1 MRRVF
6 VATLV
11 AILVAVATV
20 AAGQPDTLKS
30 GRGFQILEIR
40 GKNFFRHMDSRK
52 AFMSLEEIAHLSEV
66 NSDSLKNWAFENR
79 RTGLWRGEFT
89 PLQSLSDWQVLKDQ
103 PITAVFYPTGESVQG
118 EGFRPGQDITPVVPT
133 SDTTEFN
140 PIFRAR
146 PQPELIASVNWG
158 DILVWMAFKTR
169 TGYKCYPNCVLLYFN
184 RDDWSL
190 VDVRYSSEW
199 AGTPFG
205 IMWDCANTYRR
216 APQTPMVAKPPKPTP
231 PQKVI
236 VVPPTT
242 ERQEVPPPP
251 ALIIEP
257 TKRFFLESAVWTGTI
272 QSRQKS
278 QIGQRYNYRL
288 WLSGQESSL
297 TFGEDRQTL
306 LWLNTIAEYWQVGER
321 NEGLSPKWGNNTGVQ
336 YFAGPQLRFYSRRGG
351 VLKLAV
357 TAGQR
362 FAYQQ
367 QWTLLRPR
375 VNFEKY
381 ALIGKHIGFQLE
393 ADAVLSVSGLQEQ
406 VYFGN
411 AGLFYSPKYRVKYW
425 LGAEYTKVSAGNG
438 GYASSGI
445 FAVAKWE
452 GAFGLQWLTLIG
464 KYRPEVTEVNHTQW
478 NNPKNVL
485 YTDRF
490 EGIRWGVFAAIS
502 LKR

>member
-40 GKNFFRHMDSRK
+40 GKKFFRHMDSHK
-52 AFMSLEEIAHLSEV
+52 AFMTLEEVASLAEV
-66 NSDSLKNWAFENR
+66 NSDSVKNWAFENR
-79 RTGLWRGEFT
+79 RKGFWRGEFT
-89 PLQSLSDWQVLKDQ
+89 PLQSLSDWKVLKDQ
-103 PITAVFYPTGESVQG
+103 PITAVFYPTSESVDG
-118 EGFRPGQDITPVVPT
+118 NGFRPGQITPVVPA
-133 SDTTEFN
+133 SDTCDFN
-140 PIFRAR
+140 PVFRAR
-146 PQPELIASVNWG
+146 PQPDTTGSLFFGELVE
-158 DILVWMAFKTR
+158 WMAFR
-169 TGYKCYPNCVLLYFN
+169 TKSGYKCYPNCVLLYFN

-216 APQTPMVAKPPKPTP
+216 APQTPMVAEPPKATP
-231 PQKVI
+231 PSII

-242 ERQEVPPPP
+242 EQQLPPPTP
-251 ALIIEP
+251 TFTP

-272 QSRQKS
+272 QSCQKS

-297 TFGEDRQTL
+297 TYGEDHQTL
-306 LWLNTIAEYWQVGER
+306 LWLNTIAEYWQVSER
-321 NEGLSPKWGNNTGVQ
+321 NEGLSTNWSNNTGMQ
-336 YFAGPQLRFYSRRGG
+336 YFAGPQIRFFSRKGG

-362 FAYQQ
+362 FAYNQ

-375 VNFEKY
+375 INYERY
-381 ALIGKHIGFQLE
+381 ALIGKKIGFQLE
-393 ADAVLSVSGLQEQ
+393 ADAILSIKGPEEQ

-464 KYRPEVTEVNHTQW
+464 KYRPETTEVNHAQW
-478 NNPKNVL
+478 NNPSKVV

-490 EGIRWGVFAAIS
+490 EGIRWGVFAAVS

>member
-1 MRRVF
+1 MRKIF
-6 VATLV
+6 LATFV
-11 AILVAVATV
+11 AILVAVAASV
-20 AAGQPDTLKS
+20 ASQPDTLKS

-40 GKNFFRHMDSRK
+40 GKIFFRHMDSRK
-52 AFMSLEEIAHLSEV
+52 AFMTLEEVAQLSEV
-66 NSDSLKNWAFENR
+66 NLDSLKQWAFENR

-89 PLQSLSDWQVLKDQ
+89 PLESLSDWKVLRDQ
-103 PITAVFYPTGESVQG
+103 PITAVFYPTGEPVDG
-118 EGFRPGQDITPVVPT
+118 NGFRPGQITPVVPA
-133 SDTTEFN
+133 SDTCDFN
-140 PIFRAR
+140 PVFRAH
-146 PQPELIASVNWG
+146 PQPDTTGSLLFGELVE
-158 DILVWMAFKTR
+158 WMAFKTR
-169 TGYKCYPNCVLLYFN
+169 TGYKCYSNCVLLYFN

-199 AGTPFG
+199 TGTPFG
-205 IMWDCANTYRR
+205 IMWDCGNTYRKV
-216 APQTPMVAKPPKPTP
+216 PQPPTVAEPPKVTP
-231 PQKVI
+231 PSII
-236 VVPPTT
+236 VVPPQV

-251 ALIIEP
+251 ALVLTTP

-272 QSRQKS
+272 QSCQKS

-297 TFGEDRQTL
+297 TYGEDRQTL
-306 LWLNTIAEYWQVGER
+306 LWLNTIAEYWQVSER
-321 NEGLSPKWGNNTGVQ
+321 NEGLSTKWSHNTGWQ
-336 YFAGPQLRFYSRRGG
+336 YFAGPQLRFYSRKGG
-351 VLKLAV
+351 VAKLAV

-362 FAYQQ
+362 FAYNQ
-367 QWTLLRPR
+367 QWALVRPR
-375 VNFEKY
+375 VNIEKY
-381 ALIGKHIGFQLE
+381 ALIGKKIGFQLE
-393 ADAVLSVSGLQEQ
+393 ADAILSVSGPQEE

-452 GAFGLQWLTLIG
+452 GALGLQWLTLIG
-464 KYRPEVTEVNHTQW
+464 KYRPEVTEVTHTQW

-485 YTDRF
+485 FTDRF
-490 EGIRWGVFAAIS
+490 EGIRWGVFAAVA